1 MNVFFVAGVPVEQG
15 SKKAFVVGR
24 RAVIVDNNKDRLK
37 PWRAEVTRVARATW
51 SYGRPI
57 EGPVRVV
64 ASFVLPRPKSVRREY
79 PSVRPDVDKL
89 LRALFDGI
97 TDAEVV
103 WRDDSQVVSV
113 ETSKVYGA
121 EPGVHVEISSVGGMV
136 LPAVEMAA

>member
-1 MNVFFVAGVPVEQG
+1 MAGVPVEQG

-51 SYGRPI
+51 SYGRPLD
-57 EGPVRVV
+57 GAVRVV
-64 ASFVLPRPKSVRREY
+64 ASFVLPRPRSVRREY

-121 EPGVHVEISSVGGMV
+121 EPGVHVEIAEMSGGAIV
-136 LPAVEMAA
+136 AWPVESAA